1 MVNVGNW
8 RVVVN
13 QIASFHVHIT
23 VEINLKMDVG
33 VHRDLTANITNHMER
48 DISLAPQSHLTVS
61 LPVTCGVGYRDQS
74 ASLHD
79 IGPGVC
85 W

>member
-13 QIASFHVHIT
+13 QIASCHVHIT

-33 VHRDLTANITNHMER
+33 VHRDLTANITNHMA
-48 DISLAPQSHLTVS
+48 IALTVS
-61 LPVTCGVGYRDQS
+61 LPVTLVWATS
-74 ASLHD
+74 ANPLRFT
-79 IGPGVC
+79 I
-85 W
+85 

>member
-8 RVVVN
+8 RVVAN

-48 DISLAPQSHLTVS
+48 DISLAPQSH
-61 LPVTCGVGYRDQS
+61 
-74 ASLHD
+74 
-79 IGPGVC
+79 
-85 W
+85 